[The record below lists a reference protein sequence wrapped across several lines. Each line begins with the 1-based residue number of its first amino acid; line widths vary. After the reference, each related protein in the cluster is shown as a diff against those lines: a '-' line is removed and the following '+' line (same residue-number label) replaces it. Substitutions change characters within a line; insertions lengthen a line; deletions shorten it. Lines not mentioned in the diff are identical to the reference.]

1 MKANA
6 RKTKIRITMDQ
17 MVAYGVLSILGL
29 IVFIPAFWIVAQSL
43 MPESQILKWP
53 IRLFPNPITLV
64 HYRDLFIARP
74 DRPELPIARW
84 LFNSALVSTS
94 VTILVLIVASLA
106 AFAFARM
113 AFPGRDLLFMIFGAS
128 LLVPGQVTFIP
139 TFLIVRAFGWI
150 DTYHALIWPPIA
162 GFFAVFFLRQF
173 FMTIPHEMEEAA
185 VIDGCSRLGVYRHV
199 ILPLSTSA
207 LMTLAIFTFLGM
219 WNEFTWPLIVLN
231 SNEMRTL
238 PVGLTIFNGEY
249 WSEQGVI
256 MAGAV
261 FTSAPVVVVYLLL
274 QRRISESM
282 LLAGLAGR

>member
-1 MKANA
+1 MKVNA
-6 RKTKIRITMDQ
+6 RKTKIPITMDQ
-17 MVAYGVLSILGL
+17 LVAYGVLSILGL

-53 IRLFPNPITLV
+53 IRLFPHPITFV

-113 AFPGRDLLFMIFGAS
+113 TFPGRDLLFMIFGAS

-261 FTSAPVVVVYLLL
+261 FTSAPVVLVYLLL